1 MHSLRW
7 FVLRAGLEILGVFH
21 CAFYE
26 FAEFVDTSQTVGRS
40 NDRLCEAN
48 SLRPRSYIDY
58 NSDEKRVL
66 VVVFNWTKSE
76 IPKYSSR

>member
-48 SLRPRSYIDY
+48 SLRPRSYID
-58 NSDEKRVL
+58 
-66 VVVFNWTKSE
+66 
-76 IPKYSSR
+76 